1 MKENYLKVS
10 MLVYSIVSISQ
21 VIIFIFVM
29 NNMLVVVI
37 GNIILL
43 LLFVLMYQIIKK
55 INLVNKKVIANLNN
69 ENTIMQEKLEN
80 IKTDNAATIQKNKE
94 KYESLQS
101 DTGHT
106 ITTYYNELIV
116 YKKSISM
123 LIRSITSNL
132 SSTTTPIA
140 NDLLKLQEKIVTFV
154 HNISEYHD
162 EIVKK
167 TSLNKIVAKSE
178 EIKSDSIS
186 VSEIIGETFTTFD
199 KNLRLFETIINRI
212 FENTGNIEEIANK
225 VNVLSINAA
234 IEAARSGDNGKGFSV
249 ISTEIKK
256 LSGYTFNFLKEISNT
271 IEESKNIL
279 KDINVSFATRER
291 TIIELVG
298 KQSSSNQ
305 ELYSV
310 FLAFDKNF
318 ETLYNQIQLFIEVIK
333 VNIKNISPV
342 IQLHEITIQE
352 AENLDLA
359 ISDFIDNSLQILNP
373 YITSDTIQT
382 DHASEVIYRIR
393 NRLTTSRELDALES
407 VVKELNLD
415 SKIDLKR
422 QNNLIEL
429 F

>member
-1 MKENYLKVS
+1 M
-10 MLVYSIVSISQ
+10 
-21 VIIFIFVM
+21 
-29 NNMLVVVI
+29 
-37 GNIILL
+37 
-43 LLFVLMYQIIKK
+43 
-55 INLVNKKVIANLNN
+55 
-69 ENTIMQEKLEN
+69 
-80 IKTDNAATIQKNKE
+80 
-94 KYESLQS
+94 
-101 DTGHT
+101 
-106 ITTYYNELIV
+106 
-116 YKKSISM
+116 
-123 LIRSITSNL
+123 
-132 SSTTTPIA
+132 
-140 NDLLKLQEKIVTFV
+140 
-154 HNISEYHD
+154 
-162 EIVKK
+162 
-167 TSLNKIVAKSE
+167 
-178 EIKSDSIS
+178 
-186 VSEIIGETFTTFD
+186 
-199 KNLRLFETIINRI
+199 
-212 FENTGNIEEIANK
+212 
-225 VNVLSINAA
+225 
-234 IEAARSGDNGKGFSV
+234 
-249 ISTEIKK
+249 
-256 LSGYTFNFLKEISNT
+256 
-271 IEESKNIL
+271 
-279 KDINVSFATRER
+279 SFATRER

-318 ETLYNQIQLFIEVIK
+318 ETIYNQIQLFIEVIK